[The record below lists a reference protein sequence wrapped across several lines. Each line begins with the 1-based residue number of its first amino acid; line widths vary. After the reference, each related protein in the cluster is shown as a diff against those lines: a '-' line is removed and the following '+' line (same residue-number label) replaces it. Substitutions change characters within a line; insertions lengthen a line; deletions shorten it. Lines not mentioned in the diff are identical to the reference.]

1 MEAIPAAYPVVPV
14 VHELNIAPATP
25 KERPVW
31 QAIWRGLRGH
41 CPACDRG
48 RIFYRYLKVN
58 DKCPSCGEELFH
70 QRADDAPP
78 YMTIFV
84 VGHLILASMLI
95 VEDEWPDVPIWI
107 HIALWPALT
116 IILSLALLPMM
127 KGALIAYQWA
137 LRMHGFDDAA
147 EAEKPTVP

>member
-1 MEAIPAAYPVVPV
+1 MEVIPASYPDVQVA
-14 VHELNIAPATP
+14 HNLSIAVSAPE
-25 KERPVW
+25 ERPVG

-41 CPACDRG
+41 CPACDHG

-58 DKCPSCGEELFH
+58 DKCSSCGEELFH

-84 VGHLILASMLI
+84 VGHVILASMLI
-95 VEDEWPDVPIWI
+95 AEDEWPDTPIWL
-107 HIALWPALT
+107 HIVLWPALT

-147 EAEKPTVP
+147 EAEKPTAP